1 MDLKGRHLLKLL
13 DFTPEEIL
21 YLVDHADELKAKKK
35 QGIPTL
41 NHPGKNIALIFEK
54 NSTRTRCSFEVA
66 ANDLGMHTTFLDP
79 SASQIGKKESIADTA
94 RVLGRIYDGIE
105 YRGFDQSIV
114 DDLAKYAGVP
124 VWNGLTNQFHPT
136 QVLADI
142 MTIREKFG
150 YLKGIKL
157 VYMGDARYNMGNS
170 LMIACAK
177 LGIHFVACT
186 NRKYFPENQ
195 LVEYCEE
202 VAARTGATIR
212 LTEDVAEATKDADV
226 IYTDVWVS
234 MGEPAEIWEERIK
247 DLLPYQVNEK
257 AFENAKDTAI
267 FMHCLPAFH
276 DLKTG
281 VGKEIHEKFGL
292 TEMEVTDEV
301 FEGPRSVVFDEAENR
316 MHSIKAIMLA
326 TLGES

>member
-150 YLKGIKL
+150 YLKGIKMT
-157 VYMGDARYNMGNS
+157 YMGDAGDGAVALRRAAGGGEESVYGCPCWAVVYRS
-170 LMIACAK
+170 GYLGGGKRRRQRRRQWPVRAQREYHPGADGFHPVPLREADGAGYQQAGRAC
-177 LGIHFVACT
+177 G
-186 NRKYFPENQ
+186 
-195 LVEYCEE
+195 
-202 VAARTGATIR
+202 
-212 LTEDVAEATKDADV
+212 
-226 IYTDVWVS
+226 
-234 MGEPAEIWEERIK
+234 
-247 DLLPYQVNEK
+247 LP
-257 AFENAKDTAI
+257 
-267 FMHCLPAFH
+267 
-276 DLKTG
+276 G
-281 VGKEIHEKFGL
+281 
-292 TEMEVTDEV
+292 
-301 FEGPRSVVFDEAENR
+301 
-316 MHSIKAIMLA
+316 
-326 TLGES
+326 

>member
-150 YLKGIKL
+150 YLKGIKMT
-157 VYMGDARYNMGNS
+157 YMGDARYNMGNS
-170 LMIACAK
+170 LMVVCAK
-177 LGIHFVACT
+177 MGMHFTACT
-186 NRKYFPENQ
+186 CKEYFPDADIVVQ
-195 LVEYCEE
+195 CEAIAKE
-202 VAARTGATIR
+202 TGGSIT
-212 LTEDVAEATKDADV
+212 LTEDVEAGTKGADV
-226 IYTDVWVS
+226 SIQMSGYLWV
-234 MGEPAEIWEERIK
+234 
-247 DLLPYQVNEK
+247 
-257 AFENAKDTAI
+257 
-267 FMHCLPAFH
+267 
-276 DLKTG
+276 
-281 VGKEIHEKFGL
+281 
-292 TEMEVTDEV
+292 
-301 FEGPRSVVFDEAENR
+301 NR
-316 MHSIKAIMLA
+316 MKSGQNVSKNYLHIR
-326 TLGES
+326 

>member
-66 ANDLGMHTTFLDP
+66 ANDLVCIPLSLIRPLHRLARRKALRIQHVYLD
-79 SASQIGKKESIADTA
+79 
-94 RVLGRIYDGIE
+94 VFYDGIE

-150 YLKGIKL
+150 YLKGIKMT
-157 VYMGDARYNMGNS
+157 YMGDARYNMGNS
-170 LMIACAK
+170 LMVVCAK
-177 LGIHFVACT
+177 MGMHFTACT
-186 NRKYFPENQ
+186 CKEYFPDADIVAQ
-195 LVEYCEE
+195 CEAIAKE
-202 VAARTGATIR
+202 TGGSIT
-212 LTEDVAEATKDADV
+212 LTEDVEAGTKGCRCYLYRCLG
-226 IYTDVWVS
+226 IY
-234 MGEPAEIWEERIK
+234 G
-247 DLLPYQVNEK
+247 
-257 AFENAKDTAI
+257 
-267 FMHCLPAFH
+267 
-276 DLKTG
+276 
-281 VGKEIHEKFGL
+281 
-292 TEMEVTDEV
+292 
-301 FEGPRSVVFDEAENR
+301 
-316 MHSIKAIMLA
+316 
-326 TLGES
+326 